1 MEWIVYLL
9 VGILVA
15 YIHSKVLDYRVIDTK
30 WMWESILIA
39 AFWPVVLVIDAM
51 VVFI

>member
-15 YIHSKVLDYRVIDTK
+15 YVHSKILDYRLIDTK
-30 WMWESILIA
+30 WMWESVLIA
-39 AFWPVVLVIDAM
+39 IFWPVVLVLEALIA
-51 VVFI
+51 FI

>member
-1 MEWIVYLL
+1 MEWIIYLL

-15 YIHSKVLDYRVIDTK
+15 FAHSKILEYRLIDVN
-30 WMWESILIA
+30 WMWESVLIA
-39 AFWPVVLVIDAM
+39 TFWPVVLVIDAM

>member
-1 MEWIVYLL
+1 MEWIIYLL

-15 YIHSKVLDYRVIDTK
+15 FVHSKILEYRLIDVK